1 MKGILAGAQVVM
13 LTSALLRN
21 GIGYLRELE
30 QGVIHWMQEH
40 EYESIQQVRGAMNAA
55 AVADPSAFERA
66 NYLKVL
72 SSHRLKAV

>member
-1 MKGILAGAQVVM
+1 
-13 LTSALLRN
+13 
-21 GIGYLRELE
+21 
-30 QGVIHWMQEH
+30 
-40 EYESIQQVRGAMNAA
+40 MNAA